1 MGAYDSIMAAN
12 RKKGYKEVKSHS
24 HYNDP
29 IERTQGRP
37 AGNTRR
43 WGDAS
48 PAVQEQ
54 VIQALITSGQQHGLS
69 TGDMARVLAIVRAES
84 GFNPDAASNE
94 SAAGFGQFLD
104 GTREDY
110 GIAKKDMFDISSN
123 ARAVVE
129 YYMKCKEKA
138 ESKGWDGAGKDAR
151 TYKYYH
157 DGLNSDDK
165 DSGGTAAFSK
175 PDGVREW
182 IHKIEDA
189 LNPNYLPGVEVQSP
203 EGSKDYADAS
213 SLLSGELESEDES
226 NDFWCGPGMRM

>member
-1 MGAYDSIMAAN
+1 MGVYDSLMAGCA
-12 RKKGYKEVKSHS
+12 KKGYARVKGHS

-29 IERTQGRP
+29 IDNAPGRP
-37 AGNTRR
+37 AGRSRR

-48 PAVQEQ
+48 AAVQEQ
-54 VIQALITSGQQHGLS
+54 VIEAVVRSSRQHDLS
-69 TGDMARVLAIVRAES
+69 ASDTARVLAIVRAES

-104 GTREDY
+104 GTRGDY
-110 GIAKKDMFDISSN
+110 GIAKEDMFDISSN

-129 YYMKCKEKA
+129 YYVKCRKKA
-138 ESKGWDGAGKDAR
+138 ESEGLDDAGKDAR

-157 DGLNSDDK
+157 DGLYSDNK

-175 PDGVREW
+175 PDGVGEW

-189 LNPNYLPGVEVQSP
+189 LNPNYVPGVEEQPGGVSRELAASASP
-203 EGSKDYADAS
+203 
-213 SLLSGELESEDES
+213 LSGKLESEGED
-226 NDFWCGPGMRM
+226 DDLWFRPGMSM